1 MAGFTFTD
9 GVRAALARGREEATR
24 LHHEYVGTEH
34 ILLGLIHQGE
44 EVAAIVLRNLG
55 VDLDEL
61 QRQVEEA
68 AKTGKA
74 ARTTGPELPYTP
86 RARKVLELA
95 MSEARELGSREVGTE
110 HLLLGLVREARGIAV
125 AVLVGAGV
133 TLDAARGEIAR
144 VIDGVA
150 AAPHARLEAGA
161 RDAAAFRL
169 GPRAREVVRRA
180 RVETVERGHAEVG
193 TAHLLLGAL
202 AEPDGM
208 AAVLLDRL
216 GIDRAALRDA
226 IGAGFGDTALAGVDC
241 EHPLTQA
248 AIATLDAATAEASG
262 DGHPLVATHHLLFAL
277 LENLAP
283 AAAESCGRAG
293 LTTRA
298 AKAEYERI
306 RE

>member
-1 MAGFTFTD
+1 VAGFTFTD

-24 LHHEYVGTEH
+24 LQHEYVGTEH
-34 ILLGLIHQGE
+34 ILLGLVHQRE

-55 VDLDEL
+55 VDLDQL

-74 ARTTGPELPYTP
+74 ARTTGPDLPYTP

-95 MSEARELGSREVGTE
+95 MSEARELDSRQVGTE
-110 HLLLGLVREARGIAV
+110 HLLLGLLREERGLAV

-133 TLDAARGEIAR
+133 TLDAARAEIAR
-144 VIDGVA
+144 VGGVA
-150 AAPHARLEAGA
+150 SSPHVGMEAGA
-161 RDAAAFRL
+161 RDVASFRL

-180 RVETVERGHAEVG
+180 LDETVERGHAEVG

-208 AAVLLDRL
+208 AAVLVDRL

-248 AIATLDAATAEASG
+248 AIVTLDAATAEASG
-262 DGHPLVATHHLLFAL
+262 DGRPLVATHHLLFAL
-277 LENLAP
+277 LEHLAP
-283 AAAESCGRAG
+283 AAAESCERAG